1 MIFENR
7 QEAGRRLASNLAK
20 FKNRDDVIVLGVP
33 RGGVPIAF
41 EVATRLNLPL
51 DVFVLRKLGVPGQEE
66 LAFGAIGSGGVRVLN
81 PDILQHCGISDL
93 DIAAVTKLERQELER
108 RERLYR
114 GSRPLL
120 DMRGKTVILID
131 DGIATGSSILAAV
144 RAIKQM
150 SPAAIV
156 IATPVAP
163 ERTCNRLRHEV
174 DELICLEMPEPF
186 YGVGQFYE
194 DFSQVSDEEVNE
206 LLDHASRKRVG
217 HQYLETGVKSSS

>member
-1 MIFENR
+1 MTFKNR

-20 FKNRDDVIVLGVP
+20 FKNRDDVIVLGIP

-41 EVATRLNLPL
+41 EVATGLNLPL

-81 PDILQHCGISDL
+81 PEIVQHCGISDL
-93 DIAAVTKLERQELER
+93 DIAAVTKLEGQELER

-114 GSRPLL
+114 GNRPRL
-120 DMRGKTVILID
+120 DVYGKTVILID

-144 RAIKQM
+144 RAIKEM
-150 SPAAIV
+150 RPAALV

-174 DELICLEMPEPF
+174 DELICVEMPEPF
-186 YGVGQFYE
+186 YGVGQFYQ
-194 DFSQVSDEEVNE
+194 DFSQVPDQEVNE
-206 LLDHASRKRVG
+206 LLDRASRKRAGQQV
-217 HQYLETGVKSSS
+217 LATGFNSGR

>member
-1 MIFENR
+1 M
-7 QEAGRRLASNLAK
+7 
-20 FKNRDDVIVLGVP
+20 
-33 RGGVPIAF
+33 
-41 EVATRLNLPL
+41 
-51 DVFVLRKLGVPGQEE
+51 LRKLGVPGQEE

-81 PDILQHCGISDL
+81 PDIVQHCGISDL
-93 DIAAVTKLERQELER
+93 DIAAVIKLERQELER

-114 GSRPLL
+114 GNRPRL
-120 DMRGKTVILID
+120 DVHGKTVILID

-144 RAIKQM
+144 RAIQQM

-206 LLDHASRKRVG
+206 LLDHASRKRAG
-217 HQYLETGVKSSS
+217 HQYLETGVNSSR